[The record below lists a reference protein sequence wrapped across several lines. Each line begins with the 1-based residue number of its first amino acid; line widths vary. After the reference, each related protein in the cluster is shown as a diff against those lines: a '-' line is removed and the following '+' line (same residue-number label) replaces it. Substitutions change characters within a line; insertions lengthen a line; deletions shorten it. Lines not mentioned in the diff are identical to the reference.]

1 MNEVFEYQFDLL
13 KQEMGTLQ
21 EGIKTYDSLIFTIRG
36 WAITVFSAFV
46 FFAADKQKP
55 IFLGLSAIAVI
66 LFWLVDSIYKS
77 IQHVYIHRYNH
88 IEKFLQSPEF
98 IQAIQER
105 TFKNFAISQIGGS
118 FRQVTGKDKFH
129 KIVQT
134 ACMFHNFVLYVSMLF
149 LLGCIAIASII

>member
-1 MNEVFEYQFDLL
+1 MNEVFECQFDLL

-21 EGIKTYDSLIFTIRG
+21 EGMKTYDGIIFTIRG

-66 LFWLVDSIYKS
+66 LFWLIDAIYKS
-77 IQHVYIHRYNH
+77 IQNVYIHRYND
-88 IEKFLQSPEF
+88 IEKFLQSQEF
-98 IQAIQER
+98 IQAIQEQA
-105 TFKNFAISQIGGS
+105 FKNFAISQIGAS

-129 KIVQT
+129 GIIHS
-134 ACMFHNFVLYVSMLF
+134 ALMFHNFVLYVSMLF
-149 LLGCIAIASII
+149 LLGCIAIVSII